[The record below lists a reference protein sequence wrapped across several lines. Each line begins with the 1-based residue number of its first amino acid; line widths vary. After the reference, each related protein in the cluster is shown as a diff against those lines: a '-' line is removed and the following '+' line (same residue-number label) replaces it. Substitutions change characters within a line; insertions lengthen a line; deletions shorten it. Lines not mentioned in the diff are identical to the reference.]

1 MQSGDTDVEVRT
13 EIVQPG
19 SKPIQ
24 LDYSMEKQA
33 DGWKVYDVVVA
44 GVSLV
49 SNYRNTFS
57 QEVRANGVDGLV
69 RMIENKNKQLEASNK

>member
-1 MQSGDTDVEVRT
+1 
-13 EIVQPG
+13 
-19 SKPIQ
+19 
-24 LDYSMEKQA
+24 MEKQA
-33 DGWKVYDVVVA
+33 DGGKVYDFVVA
-44 GVSLV
+44 GGRLV